1 MGFLTAPEDALIEAV
16 AAGQTQLRLNHCF
29 GSLDAVF
36 KNALQKEPRLLA
48 FLAGYSSTYQK
59 KGLVQLCFDYDV
71 TLCYQEPRP
80 ASLGEVA
87 VDTGV
92 WDPAPLLRRG
102 LPREETLVTQ
112 DPADVSRKLSA
123 LLGRLLSEYEGIHG
137 WRTGVSSFG
146 KLSPYAVCT
155 VSYDYLLPLPQ
166 LRQLQG
172 KARFAAKQI
181 WRSILGRA
189 TVPRFVKPFLALSY
203 LSQECGYDQRA
214 FDEAAG
220 ASDAEPSDPIP
231 HLAYGPLVEK
241 RGICSGLAWAF
252 KTLMDEAN
260 IECRCVSGALKDA
273 PETGHQWNL
282 VRLDG
287 QLYHVDPTWGIRE
300 EGVFVGGLLQP
311 DSMMRGTHLWNAGDY
326 PAARGMH
333 FGYDLIE
340 SYLAENGSE
349 FLDAGA
355 DERIFFPDRIVE

>member
-71 TLCYQEPRP
+71 TLRYQEPRP

-189 TVPRFVKPFLALSY
+189 AVPRFVKPFLALSY

-220 ASDAEPSDPIP
+220 ASDAEPSD
-231 HLAYGPLVEK
+231 LRQRSA
-241 RGICSGLAWAF
+241 
-252 KTLMDEAN
+252 
-260 IECRCVSGALKDA
+260 
-273 PETGHQWNL
+273 
-282 VRLDG
+282 
-287 QLYHVDPTWGIRE
+287 
-300 EGVFVGGLLQP
+300 EG
-311 DSMMRGTHLWNAGDY
+311 RAGDGPSVEPRAAGRPALPRRPDLGHPGGGRLRRRP
-326 PAARGMH
+326 PAAGQHDARDASLERGRLSRRPWDAFRLRPH
-333 FGYDLIE
+333 RVVSRGERKRIPRRRRGRKNIFPRQDSGISPL
-340 SYLAENGSE
+340 SAFPRRGSPWGKGGVRRN
-349 FLDAGA
+349 A
-355 DERIFFPDRIVE
+355 